1 MSQELDN
8 LTNEVSEEVGVIDS
22 AIVLINGLAAQIAEI
37 KAQLEAQGIDNA
49 KLNELSATLDS
60 KGNELAQA
68 VANNP

>member
-22 AIVLINGLAAQIAEI
+22 AIVLINGLAAQITEI

-49 KLNELSATLDS
+49 KLNELSATLDL

-68 VANNP
+68 VANNS